1 MFNECYSRDII
12 VHSLNFS
19 FEDQIAGIE
28 VAEIGLMIAD
38 SYLPASDTE
47 KEAQH
52 IRLLLLLK
60 FFDIFEGTHLWKHLY

>member
-1 MFNECYSRDII
+1 MN

-19 FEDQIAGIE
+19 FEDQIASIE
-28 VAEIGLMIAD
+28 VGNIDLMIAD
-38 SYLPASDTE
+38 SYLPTSDTE

-60 FFDIFEGTHLWKHLY
+60 FFDIFEGTHL

>member
-1 MFNECYSRDII
+1 VYSRDTN

-19 FEDQIAGIE
+19 FEDQIASIE
-28 VAEIGLMIAD
+28 VADVDLMITD

-60 FFDIFEGTHLWKHLY
+60 FFNIFEGTHL

>member
-1 MFNECYSRDII
+1 LS
-12 VHSLNFS
+12 S
-19 FEDQIAGIE
+19 EDKIAGTE
-28 VAEIGLMIAD
+28 VAEIDLIIAS

-60 FFDIFEGTHLWKHLY
+60 FFDIFEGTHL